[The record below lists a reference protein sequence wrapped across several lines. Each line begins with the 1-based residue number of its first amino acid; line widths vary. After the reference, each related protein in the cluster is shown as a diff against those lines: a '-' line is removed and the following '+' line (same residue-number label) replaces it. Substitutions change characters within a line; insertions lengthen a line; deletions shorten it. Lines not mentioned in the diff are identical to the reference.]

1 MLRSTVGATVGIV
14 NRLSVVD
21 EMFLHRHKGTGL
33 PSVMQGLWRTD
44 ETVDATL
51 LLSLHD
57 VLSEGPLGRRV
68 VRPRVPGARPRF
80 EPNTHVHPLRYPATP
95 IPDDELLAWA
105 DEHANVDVDP
115 ELGPGWAVAATRLT
129 SGGTAL
135 SIVCSH
141 VLTDARGFVR
151 AVADALADR
160 PRRPDPGRRSD
171 LRDAMQ
177 LFRKVGSGLRRV
189 KYTPRTE
196 KPPAPQ
202 TVHSRP
208 RTALVDVDAA
218 QWKAVAAAEDGSPN
232 ALLLAVSAG
241 VARRARIP
249 FPVRISVPVDDRKE
263 GTVSNGVSM
272 VGITVDDGD
281 TLASIR
287 ARAAHAYSQPREG
300 APHNMPAEI
309 LQLLPDRIAARV
321 TRGAGERDL
330 LCSNIGVVPRE
341 LTTLG
346 PYRTTGIAMRAMHPG
361 LDTRP
366 ARTTTRLSVYACHTD
381 ERYTLA
387 FVALDEERF
396 PDTATLRTYVRAEL
410 AGRGLEPH
418 FW

>member
-1 MLRSTVGATVGIV
+1 
-14 NRLSVVD
+14 
-21 EMFLHRHKGTGL
+21 MFLHRHKGTGL

-68 VRPRVPGARPRF
+68 IRSRVPGARPRF
-80 EPNTHVHPLRYPATP
+80 EPSTHVHPLRYPATP

-105 DEHANVDVDP
+105 DAHADVNVDP
-115 ELGPGWAVAATRLT
+115 ELGPGWALAATRLT

-160 PRRPDPGRRSD
+160 PRRPDPRRGSD
-171 LRDAMQ
+171 LRDALQ
-177 LFRKVGSGLRRV
+177 LVRRVGRGLRRM
-189 KYTPRTE
+189 KYTPRAE
-196 KPPAPQ
+196 KPPAPRPVRAQ
-202 TVHSRP
+202 P
-208 RTALVDVDAA
+208 RTALVDVDAESW
-218 QWKAVAAAEDGSPN
+218 QKLAAAEEGTPN

-249 FPVRISVPVDDRKE
+249 FPLRISIPVDDRGE

-272 VGITVDDGD
+272 VGISVDDGD
-281 TLASIR
+281 TVATIR
-287 ARAAHAYSQPREG
+287 SHAAHAYSQPREG

-309 LQLLPDRIAARV
+309 LQLLPDRFAARLS
-321 TRGAGERDL
+321 RGAGERDL
-330 LCSNIGVVPRE
+330 LCSNIGAVPRE
-341 LTTLG
+341 LTSLG

-361 LDTRP
+361 LGTRP
-366 ARTTTRLSVYACHTD
+366 ARTATRLSVYACHTD
-381 ERYTLA
+381 EWYTLA
-387 FVALDEERF
+387 FVALDEEHF

-410 AGRGLEPH
+410 TARGLEPRS
-418 FW
+418 W